1 MDEAA
6 AGHNLFMSLASLLH
20 LRSETTWDDSLEKR
34 KSIMRDDAVIRDV
47 VHIKHNTYRL
57 NFCCVEIIL
66 VLTVLPLLLSG
77 LVRVLNEFYLSLIDG
92 LTDCEDPECCESSYC
107 KRSQLCTTVDK
118 PINILLQRQ
127 PPAPTASFFQKM
139 RFIIEEGSL
148 QRYAENTAF
157 NER

>member
-1 MDEAA
+1 
-6 AGHNLFMSLASLLH
+6 
-20 LRSETTWDDSLEKR
+20 
-34 KSIMRDDAVIRDV
+34 MRDALIRDV
-47 VHIKHNTYRL
+47 TKHPKYLQIK
-57 NFCCVEIIL
+57 
-66 VLTVLPLLLSG
+66 LLLEPVIR
-77 LVRVLNEFYLSLIDG
+77 LLIEFFSLLDG